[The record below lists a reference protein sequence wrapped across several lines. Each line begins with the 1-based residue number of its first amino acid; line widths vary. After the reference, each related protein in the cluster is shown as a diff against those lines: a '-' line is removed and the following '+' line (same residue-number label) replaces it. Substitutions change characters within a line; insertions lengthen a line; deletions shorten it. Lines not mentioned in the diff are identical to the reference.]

1 MLGCQLPSDRFGGSS
16 GFGVALLLLVGSSA
30 ISFCAEPGPTPT
42 CVNIADAF
50 IKVPVLPSRLSRAS
64 ERRPQVPMLIA
75 CLIAVSLLSV
85 AALGFALSRARTFE
99 RGRERLARELS
110 SLRGLVEAEGG
121 RAERHEARLAEL
133 SAAQA
138 EARREIEAARAR
150 ELERERERELERE
163 KGWELETA
171 KGEGESRA
179 SYDSGS
185 GGDYGT
191 TGCAYLDSMIASA
204 HEDGP
209 GVSDTSNA
217 AGEAAAE
224 EKETEETAEEINDV
238 YAAARRLDDFF
249 NATTHPRELLHNETF
264 ERGVE
269 LSLGEPTFVLL
280 ARAAEYDAVVACVSL
295 EALARREG
303 EDEITREA
311 VLRDI
316 NSYYYW
322 QRFFAVLALRAH
334 AGDRSNIA

>member
-1 MLGCQLPSDRFGGSS
+1 MIVLRVANAAQLRLSLVVQNVHWRWRKSHQNKNRTAPRLRTRETCGSESVPTGGEPPLAHASGYKKGSRCVYMLGCQLPSDRFGGSS

-85 AALGFALSRARTFE
+85 AALGFALLRARTSE

-150 ELERERERELERE
+150 ELERERGRELDRE

-217 AGEAAAE
+217 AGEAAAGE
-224 EKETEETAEEINDV
+224 E
-238 YAAARRLDDFF
+238 
-249 NATTHPRELLHNETF
+249 
-264 ERGVE
+264 
-269 LSLGEPTFVLL
+269 
-280 ARAAEYDAVVACVSL
+280 
-295 EALARREG
+295 EAG
-303 EDEITREA
+303 
-311 VLRDI
+311 
-316 NSYYYW
+316 
-322 QRFFAVLALRAH
+322 
-334 AGDRSNIA
+334 G